1 MEWKV
6 FTSFEAAPCSS
17 LRFSCIGMIDKC
29 HPILRRTWYIGPSKF
44 RGVRMGSGVS
54 WCIGRARHSHTSSP
68 RSISLPCHVCF
79 GCFLY
84 VLCLGCWWNR
94 AGCQAAPGWV
104 EKTGGWI
111 LVYRC
116 GSSRF
121 LLSGG
126 RHTHGSNRLVEPAN
140 RIWGCCALTAAASS
154 PVTVGV
160 DLVV

>member
-1 MEWKV
+1 M
-6 FTSFEAAPCSS
+6 SS
-17 LRFSCIGMIDKC
+17 NTTKYLVQRTVEISGGRNGLRCYLVGA
-29 HPILRRTWYIGPSKF
+29 LE
-44 RGVRMGSGVS
+44 
-54 WCIGRARHSHTSSP
+54 GRVTHYTSSP

-79 GCFLY
+79 VFFLY

-104 EKTGGWI
+104 EKCQRMDLAC